1 MKITNSMKHLKW
13 IYTLLLLTLAACGT
27 NQSEQATESTETE
40 AAENKITINEEQVKQ
55 IGLLLGRTE
64 IKIVPD
70 LIRANGMLDVPP
82 QNLVSVTAP
91 LGGIVHET
99 HLLQGTRVKK
109 GEVLVTLK
117 DPTYIQLQQ
126 EFLEIE
132 SLLKLANLELDRQE
146 LLAKENINAQKTL
159 QQARNDQ
166 AQAEAKHQGLAAKLR
181 LIGIRPEDL
190 KKTGIQETLSI
201 PSPISGFVTQVR
213 INLGS
218 YVTPQQELFRIV
230 DTEHLHAEIQVFEKD
245 VLKIKVGQ
253 LIRLRLVDEQ
263 MERLAKVYLIGK
275 EISDE
280 RTVRVHG
287 HIAKHQ
293 EDLLPGMF
301 FSAIIEAGEGKFTT
315 LPEQAFASF
324 EENDYVFISEG
335 KNAFEMVPVNKG
347 TCANGFCSFTSD
359 RDFSGKEIVFKGT
372 YELLGLLKNTG
383 E

>member
-1 MKITNSMKHLKW
+1 MKIANSMKRIQW
-13 IYTLLLLTLAACGT
+13 ISAVLFLILGGCGQNQDGQSNETTGAEAVENKLTL
-27 NQSEQATESTETE
+27 
-40 AAENKITINEEQVKQ
+40 NEDQIKQ
-55 IGLLLGRTE
+55 IGLTLGHTE
-64 IKIVPD
+64 VKVVPD

-82 QNLVSVTAP
+82 QNLVSITAP

-99 HLLQGTRVKK
+99 HLLQGTKVKK

-126 EFLEIE
+126 EFLETE
-132 SLLKLANLELDRQE
+132 SLLKFSSLELERQE

-166 AQAEAKHQGLAAKLR
+166 AQAAAKHQGLAARLR
-181 LIGIRPEDL
+181 LIGVEPEEL
-190 KKTGIQETLSI
+190 KKSGIQETLNI
-201 PSPISGFVTQVR
+201 QSPISGFVTQVH

-253 LIRLRLVDEQ
+253 LIRLRLVDEEK
-263 MERLAKVYLIGK
+263 ERSAKVYLIGK
-275 EISDE
+275 EISEE

-287 HIAKHQ
+287 HFEKHQ

-301 FSAIIEAGEGKFTT
+301 FSAIIEAGESKFPT

-324 EENDYVFISEG
+324 EENDYVFVSEG
-335 KNAFEMVPVNKG
+335 KNVFEMVHVNKG
-347 TCANGFCSFTSD
+347 PCANGFCSFSSD
-359 RDFSGKEIVFKGT
+359 QDLSAKEVVFKGT